1 MNNEKGRFIWVPLL
15 MAVSAVCGI
24 FLGRIFLNGNLSPKG
39 NYDKIE
45 TLLHSIEEQYVD
57 TINQGELIDNAMG
70 KILGEL
76 DPHSVYIQAKDL
88 ETVNEDIEGSFGGI
102 GIQFN
107 ILHDTIN
114 VVSVIPGGPS
124 EKIGILPGDRI
135 ITVDDSLFVGK
146 GISNEGVMKRL
157 RGEKGS
163 VVKLGIVRKTSK
175 KTLNYEITRGDIP
188 RNSVDVAYKLSDNTG
203 YIKVSSFARNTYAE
217 FLTALSKLRNQGAT
231 EFIIDLRGNGG
242 GLMDAAINMANEFLP
257 ARHLIVY
264 AEGKSFPKEEVFS
277 NGTGAF
283 QRGQIV
289 VLTDE
294 WSASASEIFA
304 GAIQDK
310 DRGVIV
316 GQRTFGK
323 GLVQQQIPF
332 HDGSAMRLTIARY
345 YTPSG
350 RSIQKG
356 YQLGNTEDYSM
367 DILNRYMHGEFFNV
381 DSIKQN
387 TDLVFHTLNGREV
400 YGGGGIMPDIF
411 VPRDTSGITSY
422 YNNIINEGLLYQYA
436 FDYSD
441 KHRERLS
448 QAKSADEIQSMLEPW
463 GLLNDF
469 VQFANEKG
477 VRRRPRLIAISRP
490 LIVNNLQAYIARNI
504 LGEEAFYRIL
514 AEQDETLKKAQEL
527 VDKGE
532 GYPKPPTAL
541 PELTASTTI
550 E

>member
-157 RGEKGS
+157 RGEKGT

-283 QRGQIV
+283 QHGQIV

-304 GAIQDK
+304 GAIQDN

-316 GQRTFGK
+316 GRRTFGK

-350 RSIQKG
+350 RSIQKD

-367 DILNRYMHGEFFNV
+367 DILNRYMHGEFFNA

-469 VQFANEKG
+469 VQFANDKG

-514 AEQDETLKKAQEL
+514 AEQDETLIKAQEL

-532 GYPKPPTAL
+532 GYPKSPTTRA
-541 PELTASTTI
+541 ELTASTTI